1 MSEPVKC
8 GCGGEAEFTDIG
20 SIRCRKCGI
29 ETAVHATDND
39 TIAYWD
45 VAMGAKLREAAAL
58 AAKRLDD
65 MGHSEWAEEL
75 YDVIPALKGP
85 QT

>member
-1 MSEPVKC
+1 
-8 GCGGEAEFTDIG
+8 
-20 SIRCRKCGI
+20 
-29 ETAVHATDND
+29 
-39 TIAYWD
+39 
-45 VAMGAKLREAAAL
+45 MGAKLREAAAL